1 MSFKEHLVLE
11 AVKPRKEYT
20 LAGKHVIVKTNLGTI
35 KFKVAQSYTNYPGP
49 QGEVTYTHAFTQRIG
64 GISHIQIDDKGKVV
78 YPKEVISFTVVSQ

>member
-20 LAGKHVIVKTNLGTI
+20 LAGKHVLVKTKLGSI
-35 KFKVAQSYTNYPGP
+35 KFKVAQSYTNYPDP
-49 QGEVTYTHAFTQRIG
+49 QGDVLYTHAFTQRIG

-78 YPKEVISFTVVSQ
+78 YPKEVISFEVT